1 MEQFLAVAGAHFLA
15 LLIPGVDFFLIARLA
30 LANGRR
36 SAIGACVGIA
46 TANGIFITAAFC
58 GVSLI
63 TNPVLLSVI
72 EGAGGGFLIFVGIAF
87 LRSTGTLNIESGSP
101 AGRVSSSRSF
111 VLGLASG
118 LLNPKNA
125 LFYVSLAAAIST
137 SAPPVLAFYGIWMF
151 SVVLGWDVLLALP
164 LGSTRAIAGMQR
176 ALPWVT
182 KIAGGFLVLFG
193 AGMIVRVA
201 ADVLF

>member
-36 SAIGACVGIA
+36 TALGACVGIA

-58 GVSLI
+58 GVSLV
-63 TNPVLLSVI
+63 TNPILLQVI

-87 LRSTGTLNIESGSP
+87 LRSSGALDIESGSP
-101 AGRVSSSRSF
+101 AGRVSWIRSL

-125 LFYVSLAAAIST
+125 LFYVSLAAALST
-137 SAPPVLAFYGIWMF
+137 SPPTVLVLYGVWMFAVVLA
-151 SVVLGWDVLLALP
+151 WDVLVAIG
-164 LGSTRAIAGMQR
+164 LGSTRAIVAMQR

-182 KIAGGFLVLFG
+182 KISGGFLLLFG
-193 AGMIVRVA
+193 AGMILRVITG
-201 ADVLF
+201 VLR

>member
-15 LLIPGVDFFLIARLA
+15 LLIPGVDFFLITRLA

-36 SAIGACVGIA
+36 SAIGACVGVA
-46 TANGIFITAAFC
+46 TANGVFITAAFC

-63 TNPVLLSVI
+63 TNPVLLNVI

-87 LRSTGTLNIESGSP
+87 LSSAGTLNIDSGSP
-101 AGRVSSSRSF
+101 TGRVSFARSLG
-111 VLGLASG
+111 LGLASG

-137 SAPPVLAFYGIWMF
+137 SPPAVLVGYGVWMF
-151 SVVLGWDVLLALP
+151 SVVLGWDVLLATL

-182 KIAGGFLVLFG
+182 KIAGGFLLIFG
-193 AGMIVRVA
+193 AGMIVRVI
-201 ADVLF
+201 ADVLL